1 MFLNASLPMPLV
13 KVVIVLEIVVG
24 GREYEL
30 LSLEQ
35 VPCTS
40 TTSSAAPASCQ
51 AALKYTDTSNLGE
64 KGSFSAAAGSC
75 PSLWVA
81 VHHCG

>member
-1 MFLNASLPMPLV
+1 MPLV
-13 KVVIVLEIVVG
+13 KVVTVLEIVVG

-64 KGSFSAAAGSC
+64 KGFIWLSIPGYI
-75 PSLWVA
+75 PSWQGNV
-81 VHHCG
+81 VEGG